1 MSRYKER
8 YYAPEGWDFKNNFLV
23 GTEWSVA
30 GSKAGSSYVVALTPK
45 GFKCDCT
52 GFTFHG
58 KCKHT
63 TQIAERF
70 DCETAQ

>member
-8 YYAPEGWDFKNNFLV
+8 YYAPEGWSFENNFLV
-23 GTEWSVA
+23 GTEWTVD
-30 GSKAGSSYVVALTPK
+30 GSKVGSSYVVALTPK

-58 KCKHT
+58 KCKHSKT
-63 TQIAERF
+63 IAERF
-70 DCETAQ
+70 DCED

>member
-8 YYAPEGWDFKNNFLV
+8 YLAPEDWNFKNNLLV
-23 GTEWSVA
+23 GTEWTVD
-30 GSKAGSSYVVALTPK
+30 GSKAGSSYTVTLTPK

-58 KCKHT
+58 KCKHSKT
-63 TQIAERF
+63 VVERF
-70 DCETAQ
+70 DCED

>member
-8 YYAPEGWDFKNNFLV
+8 YYAPSDWNFKDNLLV

-63 TQIAERF
+63 IQVVERF
-70 DCETAQ
+70 DCETTQ